1 MENYQRCLICGNY
14 FVTNIENQNDLEIC
28 SVCEFKKYY
37 RCFVCGEYFSDCLED
52 KIVCTKCHSEY
63 KKNDDP
69 DIKFFLEKNS
79 R

>member
-1 MENYQRCLICGNY
+1 CGNY
-14 FVTNIENQNDLEIC
+14 FVTNKENQNDLEIC
-28 SVCEFKKYY
+28 SGCEFKKYY

-63 KKNDDP
+63 SKNDDS